1 MKFGTEVEHNIT
13 TRRKGKF
20 YYCLGKTYL
29 IVKDAP
35 DKERIENFRE
45 EIYEKQVIHNGEAC
59 WIKGQDQ
66 PHPNMEWKQV
76 SEQDVADALRTTLNW
91 KAL

>member
-1 MKFGTEVEHNIT
+1 M
-13 TRRKGKF
+13 
-20 YYCLGKTYL
+20 
-29 IVKDAP
+29 KDAP

-59 WIKGQDQ
+59 WIKDQHQ

-91 KAL
+91 KDPEKTKCQIFGLNNLQQRINIWR